1 MELAKSALAET
12 TALKLPPSMRIA
24 SLEATP
30 KVLEEALLV
39 ATKSGAEVIKNS
51 GVKALIRFK
60 YSQGVDVAQG
70 LRAVAIKASARTTAS
85 GNRRGLKIVMDD
97 MKALNS

>member
-1 MELAKSALAET
+1 
-12 TALKLPPSMRIA
+12 
-24 SLEATP
+24 
-30 KVLEEALLV
+30 
-39 ATKSGAEVIKNS
+39 
-51 GVKALIRFK
+51 
-60 YSQGVDVAQG
+60 VDVAQG